1 MADHSGQRIDH
12 YHLIRLLGTGSFGEV
27 YLADDMH
34 RKSRVAIK
42 VLPQL
47 TDSDMVGFLNEA
59 RTIRLQHPHIVQ
71 VRDFGV
77 DNHVPFIVMD
87 YAPNGTLRHRHPRG
101 TRIPLSTIV
110 PYVNQVASA
119 LQYAHDERMIHR
131 DVKPENLLL
140 GPANEVLVSDF
151 GIAMIAPTSRSQS
164 VLEMAGTVSYMAP
177 EQIRGK
183 PRFASDQYA
192 LAVIIFEWLSGE
204 RPFTG
209 APMEI
214 ATQHV
219 LAPAPLLRDKVPGLA
234 SEVEQ
239 VILTALAKD
248 PKDRFTHIQAF
259 ATALEQAYKEQ
270 IQRQQQQARPIVPVV
285 SPLPLS
291 VEKPLP
297 SPVLKK
303 SLPAS
308 ESPIIASKPS
318 PLPPITQA
326 NSVSPSIYI
335 PVPSVSPQSV
345 TPAIPG
351 PPPLPVTTTNEPARS
366 ALGNNVKLRRSR
378 LFYPTRIL
386 FVLLIVALV
395 GGGSY
400 FSIRSHNDAVN
411 VDTSLRTASGLIDQ
425 ARAAVAQDPATAL
438 SRLASART
446 NLLAVQNTSLSETQ
460 HAQFETLQGS
470 FTSTVQRAITAYNQ
484 HAKIVTLPCAS
495 TTSTAITSG
504 SMPVQAKALTTIQDT
519 AGKNSLFYVLG
530 DDKNLY
536 QLTAEHTLG
545 KKVSLGNADTAHVEA
560 VASAGSRVLALV
572 SFPGQASTLTYKLAL
587 LLPQPD
593 GSLQV
598 ANTLPLGMPAG
609 YLPKFLTAWK
619 SNVSLVLLPQAA
631 STSPQ
636 IVSYTLAG
644 TGKGQH
650 FTTPPTNTTI
660 SISKSIVSLALLNA
674 GQKSALI
681 FLLSDGSIQSLQL
694 ANGKSVSPSP
704 VNVLTNS
711 SIPAPL
717 SVSATNF
724 ALSQQTPVP
733 TPFPQKTGPSLSVP
747 GATLLAGSNDG
758 SHLYVVAA
766 AVNGI
771 GARLLDLKLAQ
782 GPANSTPAPAS
793 STPEVV
799 GGGVAAQDTSL
810 YMDLAQQ
817 YAPDHSLLDV
827 KSMVADPKGNGF
839 YLLTQNGQKSATSL
853 LVAQNTPCIP

>member
-1 MADHSGQRIDH
+1 MS
-12 YHLIRLLGTGSFGEV
+12 LISSFPKRLRE
-27 YLADDMH
+27 
-34 RKSRVAIK
+34 
-42 VLPQL
+42 
-47 TDSDMVGFLNEA
+47 
-59 RTIRLQHPHIVQ
+59 
-71 VRDFGV
+71 
-77 DNHVPFIVMD
+77 
-87 YAPNGTLRHRHPRG
+87 
-101 TRIPLSTIV
+101 
-110 PYVNQVASA
+110 SA
-119 LQYAHDERMIHR
+119 
-131 DVKPENLLL
+131 L

-248 PKDRFTHIQAF
+248 PKDRFTRIQAF
-259 ATALEQAYKEQ
+259 AAALEQAYREQ
-270 IQRQQQQARPIVPVV
+270 IQWQQQQARPIVPVV

-297 SPVLKK
+297 SPVLEK

-318 PLPPITQA
+318 PHPPITQA
-326 NSVSPSIYI
+326 NSVFPSIYV

-351 PPPLPVTTTNEPARS
+351 PPPLSVTTTNESAKS
-366 ALGNNVKLRRSR
+366 ALGNNVKLRRSH
-378 LFYPTRIL
+378 LFYPTLIIS
-386 FVLLIVALV
+386 VLLMIALV
-395 GGGSY
+395 GGGGSY
-400 FSIRSHNDAVN
+400 FFIRAHNDAAN
-411 VDTSLRTASGLIDQ
+411 VDASLHTASGLIDQ
-425 ARAAVAQDPATAL
+425 AKAAVTQDPATAL
-438 SRLASART
+438 NRLASART
-446 NLLAVQNTSLSETQ
+446 NLLAVQNTSRSETQ
-460 HAQFETLQGS
+460 HAQFETLQRS
-470 FTSTVQRAITAYNQ
+470 FTSTVQSAITAYNQ

-495 TTSTAITSG
+495 TSSTTITSG

-545 KKVSLGNADTAHVEA
+545 KKVLLENADTAHIEA
-560 VASAGSRVLALV
+560 VASTGSRVLALI
-572 SFPGQASTLTYKLAL
+572 SFPAQASTLAYKLAL

-619 SNVSLVLLPQAA
+619 SNVSVVLLPQAA

-650 FTTPPTNTTI
+650 FNTPPTNTTI

-717 SVSATNF
+717 SVSATTF
-724 ALSQQTPVP
+724 ALSQQIPVP
-733 TPFPQKTGPSLSVP
+733 TPFPQTTGPSLSIP
-747 GATLLAGSNDG
+747 GATLLAGSDDG
-758 SHLYVVAA
+758 SHLYVVAP

-782 GPANSTPAPAS
+782 EPANSTPAPAS
-793 STPEVV
+793 STPGAV
-799 GGGVAAQDTSL
+799 GGGVAAQDTSV
-810 YMDLAQQ
+810 YMDLVQQ

-839 YLLTQNGQKSATSL
+839 YLLTHNGQKSATSL
-853 LVAQNTPCIP
+853 LVAQNTSCIP

>member
-1 MADHSGQRIDH
+1 M
-12 YHLIRLLGTGSFGEV
+12 
-27 YLADDMH
+27 
-34 RKSRVAIK
+34 
-42 VLPQL
+42 LP
-47 TDSDMVGFLNEA
+47 
-59 RTIRLQHPHIVQ
+59 
-71 VRDFGV
+71 
-77 DNHVPFIVMD
+77 
-87 YAPNGTLRHRHPRG
+87 G
-101 TRIPLSTIV
+101 TRARSFAPGFVNTTSRLSRRALACVSCPSCCRRKVPGSIPLSPNGST
-110 PYVNQVASA
+110 ASA
-119 LQYAHDERMIHR
+119 TWSRPMACLPPNSWPSGSVLTME
-131 DVKPENLLL
+131 LLMSLISSFPKRLRESAL

-297 SPVLKK
+297 SPVLEK

-460 HAQFETLQGS
+460 HAQFRSE
-470 FTSTVQRAITAYNQ
+470 
-484 HAKIVTLPCAS
+484 
-495 TTSTAITSG
+495 
-504 SMPVQAKALTTIQDT
+504 
-519 AGKNSLFYVLG
+519 
-530 DDKNLY
+530 
-536 QLTAEHTLG
+536 
-545 KKVSLGNADTAHVEA
+545 
-560 VASAGSRVLALV
+560 
-572 SFPGQASTLTYKLAL
+572 
-587 LLPQPD
+587 
-593 GSLQV
+593 
-598 ANTLPLGMPAG
+598 
-609 YLPKFLTAWK
+609 
-619 SNVSLVLLPQAA
+619 
-631 STSPQ
+631 
-636 IVSYTLAG
+636 
-644 TGKGQH
+644 
-650 FTTPPTNTTI
+650 
-660 SISKSIVSLALLNA
+660 
-674 GQKSALI
+674 
-681 FLLSDGSIQSLQL
+681 
-694 ANGKSVSPSP
+694 
-704 VNVLTNS
+704 
-711 SIPAPL
+711 
-717 SVSATNF
+717 
-724 ALSQQTPVP
+724 
-733 TPFPQKTGPSLSVP
+733 
-747 GATLLAGSNDG
+747 
-758 SHLYVVAA
+758 
-766 AVNGI
+766 
-771 GARLLDLKLAQ
+771 
-782 GPANSTPAPAS
+782 
-793 STPEVV
+793 
-799 GGGVAAQDTSL
+799 
-810 YMDLAQQ
+810 
-817 YAPDHSLLDV
+817 
-827 KSMVADPKGNGF
+827 
-839 YLLTQNGQKSATSL
+839 
-853 LVAQNTPCIP
+853 